1 MGKKKLAKIIGVCT
15 MAIIIIIAITI
26 LPACDS
32 ATPTPLTYGLEFDG
46 TDDRVD
52 VANNNS
58 LNLVNAITI
67 ECWARRVGSGSGD
80 IVYLVNK
87 GLNDQWIVF
96 QNQAGTALSF
106 NIKIGGNLSSHNANF
121 NFADGEWHHIAAV
134 YDGSNKEIWMDGVN
148 YLGVEALGQIEATNE
163 TLNIGG
169 RTADNL
175 RNFRGIISEV
185 RIWNYAR
192 TESQIKAD
200 MEREL
205 TGTEEGLIGYW
216 KLNEGSGTI
225 AHDSTANNNH
235 GTLVGD
241 PVWFTGGG

>member
-1 MGKKKLAKIIGVCT
+1 MSKKKLARAIGVCT
-15 MAIIIIIAITI
+15 MAIMIIVVITI
-26 LPACDS
+26 LPSCQS
-32 ATPTPLTYGLEFDG
+32 SPTPPTYGLQFDG
-46 TDDRVD
+46 VDDRVD

-67 ECWARRVGSGSGD
+67 ECWARRAGSGSGD
-80 IVYLVNK
+80 LVYLVNK

-106 NIKIGGNLSSHNANF
+106 NIKIGGNLSSHSADF

-148 YLGVEALGQIEATNE
+148 YLSAEALGQIETTDE
-163 TLNIGG
+163 MLNIGG

-192 TESQIKAD
+192 SESEIKAD
-200 MEREL
+200 MSGGL
-205 TGTEEGLIGYW
+205 TGTEEGLGGYW

-225 AHDSTANNNH
+225 AHDSSANDNH
-235 GTLVGD
+235 GTLYGG